1 MLIVIMPN
9 VHHQLEYL
17 ELQMHHLETSVVDVA
32 FIRKVGGNILMVL
45 VLSTRYIQMGFPL
58 LSTLSSPGPIFQTQS
73 SFHITTIGNLVNA
86 GHIDLLPPVHLVTQ
100 CNAR

>member
-17 ELQMHHLETSVVDVA
+17 ELQMHHLETRVVDVA